1 MENLLD
7 LYTDY
12 LISSFGQTS
21 ATGLSRLVDNEI
33 KHDSVTRLL
42 SNSDFSSKTL
52 WQTVKPLV
60 RKHQA
65 EEACL
70 IFDDFIIEKAYTD
83 ENDLICWHPRS
94 FKEAK
99 YQRDQRLKCVL
110 SDLESRDERAV
121 TSACGF

>member
-1 MENLLD
+1 VENLLD

-21 ATGLSRLVDNEI
+21 ATGFSRLVDNEI
-33 KHDSVTRLL
+33 KHDSITRLL
-42 SNSDFSSKTL
+42 RDADFSSKTL

-65 EEACL
+65 EDACL

-83 ENDLICWHPRS
+83 ENDIICWHPRS
-94 FKEAK
+94 FKAAER
-99 YQRDQRLKCVL
+99 QRNQRPKCVL
-110 SDLESRDERAV
+110 SHLQRWRK
-121 TSACGF
+121 

>member
-65 EEACL
+65 EDACL
-70 IFDDFIIEKAYTD
+70 IFDDFIIEKAHTD

-94 FKEAK
+94 FKKAEC
-99 YQRDQRLKCVL
+99 QRNQRLKCVL
-110 SDLESRDERAV
+110 SYLESWGE
-121 TSACGF
+121 

>member
-65 EEACL
+65 EDACL
-70 IFDDFIIEKAYTD
+70 IFDDFIIEKAHTD

-94 FKEAK
+94 FKKAEC
-99 YQRDQRLKCVL
+99 QRNQRLKCVL
-110 SDLESRDERAV
+110 SYLESWGKRAV
-121 TSACGF
+121 TSACGI